1 MAVTTRSLD
10 GITGFVRVLGLGL
23 CIYIYIH
30 IHMSLSLSPAI
41 FSVHLTIC
49 QTLQQLPVI

>member
-23 CIYIYIH
+23 CIY